1 MRRGERRKPKRFVRT
16 PGGRSKVQF
25 LKKRTDP
32 ARCWMCGTSLAGVPR
47 VRPSELARIPRSSR
61 RPNRPYG
68 GNLCPSCSRRLIK
81 LRARE

>member
-1 MRRGERRKPKRFVRT
+1 LRKSERRKPKRFVRT

-25 LKKRTDP
+25 VKKKTAP
-32 ARCWMCGTSLAGVPR
+32 ARCWMCGTLLAGVPR

-68 GNLCPSCSRRLIK
+68 GNLCSRCSRQLIK
-81 LRARE
+81 ERARA